1 VYQYRILNRPDRDV
15 FITRYAHWIYDP
27 LDIAGMQQAS
37 RYLLGEKDFSAFG
50 TPPQGSNNPVRNLIR
65 ADVTTDGDMVLLGF
79 EANAFLYR
87 MVRRMVGT
95 LLLVGLGRMS
105 PAEMEN
111 VIRRERR
118 SGFSAPPQG
127 LTLME
132 IKYA

>member
-1 VYQYRILNRPDRDV
+1 
-15 FITRYAHWIYDP
+15 
-27 LDIAGMQQAS
+27 
-37 RYLLGEKDFSAFG
+37 
-50 TPPQGSNNPVRNLIR
+50 
-65 ADVTTDGDMVLLGF
+65 MVQFGF

-95 LLLVGLGRMS
+95 LLLVGLGKMS
-105 PAEMEN
+105 PEEMEH